1 MNIKQFASKYA
12 PIAITA
18 GWAALGFRNGW
29 ETASRRRESY
39 SQPFYVDKFLHG
51 IVGAAIYMFPL
62 TLPLGVYSEIL
73 GLEKKI
79 RGLDDFGNKRE
90 K

>member
-18 GWAALGFRNGW
+18 GWAALGFRRGW
-29 ETASRRRESY
+29 VDANRHY
-39 SQPFYVDKFLHG
+39 QPFYVDKFIHG
-51 IVGAAIYMFPL
+51 LAGTFIYIFPL
-62 TLPLGVYSEIL
+62 TMPVGIYFELYN
-73 GLEKKI
+73 LEKKI